1 MDRYHNDKD
10 RKKEESKTKSS
21 YDKLEEFRLK
31 QEKKPPKISTKEKT
45 TIPCGRA

>member
-21 YDKLEEFRLK
+21 FDKLEEFRLK
-31 QEKKPPKISTKEKT
+31 QEKKIYET
-45 TIPCGRA
+45 TRRRANA